1 MRQPRLE
8 DTTVQVRGGAQGAS
22 QSLNVTHW
30 FVAGPY
36 QPLATQPGRRFVS
49 KEKDMLDLFPGL
61 IDVLWFCQVMI
72 GAAGA
77 LIGWALVKP
86 DVTEWQKNRRR
97 K

>member
-1 MRQPRLE
+1 MIE
-8 DTTVQVRGGAQGAS
+8 
-22 QSLNVTHW
+22 
-30 FVAGPY
+30 
-36 QPLATQPGRRFVS
+36 
-49 KEKDMLDLFPGL
+49 LFPGL
-61 IDVLWFCQVMI
+61 VDVLWFCQVMI